1 MEKWGIIG
9 AMDSEVTQLIAAMTN
24 VRTEEHAGR
33 TYYEGTLGNRQVV
46 VLKCGI
52 GKVAAAIGAQ
62 VLCDLYHVTALINTG
77 VAGGLHPA
85 LAVGDIVLGTTAV
98 QHDFDVTAFGYVRGY
113 MCTGEDGQKPTVYTA
128 DAGLAERFYAAA
140 APLLGDS
147 KVIEGPVATGDL
159 FVDSGEIKQRL
170 IAEFGAAAAE
180 MEGGAI
186 AQTATANGVPF
197 LLVRAI
203 SDLADHQANVSYEE
217 FEQMAA
223 DRSAAILL
231 AMTQQ

>member
-1 MEKWGIIG
+1 M
-9 AMDSEVTQLIAAMTN
+9 AQTVQAL
-24 VRTEEHAGR
+24 VR
-33 TYYEGTLGNRQVV
+33 
-46 VLKCGI
+46 
-52 GKVAAAIGAQ
+52 
-62 VLCDLYHVTALINTG
+62 
-77 VAGGLHPA
+77 
-85 LAVGDIVLGTTAV
+85 
-98 QHDFDVTAFGYVRGY
+98 
-113 MCTGEDGQKPTVYTA
+113 
-128 DAGLAERFYAAA
+128 
-140 APLLGDS
+140 
-147 KVIEGPVATGDL
+147 
-159 FVDSGEIKQRL
+159 DSGEIKQRL

-231 AMTQQ
+231 AMTEQ